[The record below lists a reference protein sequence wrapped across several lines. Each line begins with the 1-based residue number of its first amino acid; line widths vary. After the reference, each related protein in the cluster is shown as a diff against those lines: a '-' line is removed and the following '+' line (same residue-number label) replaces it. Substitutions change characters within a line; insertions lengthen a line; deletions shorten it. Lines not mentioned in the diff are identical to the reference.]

1 MKKRTKIIVLV
12 AMVALLGVTGY
23 LNIALN
29 NTVATGGK
37 STTSNNFLEYTEK
50 REQTRQEEFLF
61 YDAIINSEASS
72 AEAKTDAQNKKLELI
87 ANMQSELV
95 MEGLIKGKGFDDC
108 VVIFSS
114 SLINVIVKGTL
125 ERADVAQITAIVQEQ
140 TGKNIDYIKITPV
153 WNLA

>member
-1 MKKRTKIIVLV
+1 MKKRTKIIFLV
-12 AMVALLGVTGY
+12 ALVALLGVTGY

-29 NTVATGGK
+29 NAVTTSATG
-37 STTSNNFLEYTEK
+37 SQSNYFTEYTEQ

-72 AEAKTDAQNKKLELI
+72 AEAKTEAQNKKLELI

-95 MEGLIKGKGFDDC
+95 MEGLIKGKGFEDC

-114 SLINVIVKGTL
+114 SLVNVIVKGTL

-140 TGKNIDYIKITPV
+140 TGFNIDYIKITPV
-153 WNLA
+153 

>member
-29 NTVATGGK
+29 NAV
-37 STTSNNFLEYTEK
+37 TTSASGSTSNYFTDYTAK

-61 YDAIINSEASS
+61 YDAIISSEASS
-72 AEAKTDAQNKKLELI
+72 AEAKTEAQNKKLELI

-95 MEGLIKGKGFDDC
+95 MEGLIKGKGFEDC

-125 ERADVAQITAIVQEQ
+125 ERADVALITAIVQEQ
-140 TGKNIDYIKITPV
+140 TGKSIDYIKITPV
-153 WNLA
+153 

>member
-37 STTSNNFLEYTEK
+37 STTSNYFLEYTEK